1 MIQNHAFTGRRFMK
15 MDIIVILIFVLTI
28 FLSMRKGFI
37 GTVASFFKGIA
48 SVVAAYFLSGP
59 LGRFIA
65 GSPVGESTGLRI
77 NSYLQDKWQDSEVY
91 QALPD
96 LFRENADS
104 ASTGFI
110 AETAVRINQIAWIIL
125 SFIIILVAIR
135 IILGI
140 MVKAAKKSRDKEGFT
155 GTLDWF
161 LGLVMGIL
169 LGLIAVFVFLAL
181 LFPVASLVAPGH
193 AQDIMSWFDGSF
205 FAQDLYDNNLLLLIF
220 SNLFK

>member
-1 MIQNHAFTGRRFMK
+1 MK

-65 GSPVGESTGLRI
+65 GSSVGNTTGLRI
-77 NSYLQDKWQDSEVY
+77 NSFLQDKWQDSEVY

-96 LFRENADS
+96 LFRANADS

-110 AETAVRINQIAWIIL
+110 AETAVRINQTAWIVL

-140 MVKAAKKSRDKEGFT
+140 MVKAAKKSRDKESFT

-161 LGLVMGIL
+161 LGLVMGII
-169 LGLIAVFVFLAL
+169 LGLIAVFLLLAL
-181 LFPVASLVAPGH
+181 LFPMASLLAPGH

-220 SNLFK
+220 SSLFK

>member
-1 MIQNHAFTGRRFMK
+1 MK
-15 MDIIVILIFVLTI
+15 MDIIVILIFILTI

-59 LGRFIA
+59 LGKFIA

-205 FAQDLYDNNLLLLIF
+205 FAQDLYYNNLLLLIF

>member
-1 MIQNHAFTGRRFMK
+1 MK